1 MRYSFDMVGPALV
14 IVNGVFLGEIEHYGY
29 IDENGN
35 FVEAPYRGGYP
46 VPLQLIND
54 DLAIPVGARAE
65 ILNLVGRPI
74 ADLYIGVVNGR
85 VACTKIEARPGEGL
99 SSTQLRMIP
108 IASLVLQ
115 AAEANVVYIRD
126 GFAVRFPQG
135 HTSFSPQGEVNSYRR
150 RTLDAE
156 FLQRVA
162 SIYRTAMATG
172 KAPAIAVEEALG
184 PTTPENA
191 RRWIA
196 TARREGFLGASPG
209 AGRKGEATPHNHQ
222 AEH

>member
-1 MRYSFDMVGPALV
+1 MADLELV
-14 IVNGVFLGEIEHYGY
+14 IMNGVFLGEQEHYGHL
-29 IDENGN
+29 DEKGN
-35 FVEAPYRGGYP
+35 FVESLYRGGYR
-46 VPLQLIND
+46 VPLWKLND
-54 DLAIPVGARAE
+54 DLAIPVGAKAE
-65 ILNLVGRPI
+65 ILNIVGRPF

-85 VACTKIEARPGEGL
+85 VVCKKIEARDGDGL
-99 SSTQLRMIP
+99 SSSQLRMIP
-108 IASLVLQ
+108 IATLVLQ

-150 RTLDAE
+150 RTLNAD

-162 SIYRTAMATG
+162 LIYRSAMATG
-172 KAPAIAVEEALG
+172 KAPAIAVEETLG

-196 TARREGFLGASPG
+196 TARREGFLAAAPG
-209 AGRKGEATPHNHQ
+209 AGRKGEASPHSRP
-222 AEH
+222 AER